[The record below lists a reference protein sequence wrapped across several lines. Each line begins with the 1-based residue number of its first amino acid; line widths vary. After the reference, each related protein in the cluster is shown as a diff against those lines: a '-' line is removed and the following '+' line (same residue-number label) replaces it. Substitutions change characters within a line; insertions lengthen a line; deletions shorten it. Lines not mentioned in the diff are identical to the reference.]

1 MSDSRRD
8 VPAIPSEGTR
18 RFEFQ
23 VEPGR
28 EGCRLD
34 VYLAGRPEAP
44 GNSRA
49 GVQRLIRE
57 GRVRIERGAGGPAG
71 PAKAPPPGQVP
82 KAGTALYA
90 GDRILV
96 TVPPPEPVEV
106 AAEDIPLDVPYEDT
120 HLIIINKPPGLV
132 VHPAPGH
139 ARGTLVNAL
148 LSRVSDL
155 AGIGGKLRPGIV
167 HRLDKDT
174 SGLMVVAKTEA
185 SMKGLQA
192 ALKARRIGRI
202 YRALA
207 GGGGR
212 GGSFP
217 DEGRIEG
224 NIGRRP
230 AHRKRMAVVDG
241 GRPAVTHFRVLER
254 FGKRAL
260 LEVRLETG
268 RTHQIRVHLAHR
280 GSPVI
285 GDRVYGVRRK
295 GDPAIDRQALHAYCL
310 TFDHPV
316 TDEPMRFEA
325 PPPEDFQ
332 RALDELRGEGVKIPS
347 KSAGVDP

>member
-1 MSDSRRD
+1 M
-8 VPAIPSEGTR
+8 G
-18 RFEFQ
+18 
-23 VEPGR
+23 
-28 EGCRLD
+28 
-34 VYLAGRPEAP
+34 
-44 GNSRA
+44 
-49 GVQRLIRE
+49 
-57 GRVRIERGAGGPAG
+57 
-71 PAKAPPPGQVP
+71 
-82 KAGTALYA
+82 
-90 GDRILV
+90 
-96 TVPPPEPVEV
+96 
-106 AAEDIPLDVPYEDT
+106 
-120 HLIIINKPPGLV
+120 
-132 VHPAPGH
+132 
-139 ARGTLVNAL
+139 
-148 LSRVSDL
+148 
-155 AGIGGKLRPGIV
+155 GIGGKLRPGIV

-174 SGLMVVAKTEA
+174 SGLMVVAKTETA
-185 SMKGLQA
+185 LKGLQA

-207 GGGGR
+207 WGR
-212 GGSFP
+212 FP

-230 AHRKRMAVVDG
+230 AHRKKMAVVDG

-295 GDPAIDRQALHAYCL
+295 GDPPIDRQALHAFCL
-310 TFDHPV
+310 TFEHPV
-316 TDEPMRFEA
+316 TGEPMRFEA

-332 RALDELRGEGVKIPS
+332 RVLDELRGEGVKPSS